1 MNRRKTTKLAA
12 LATLAAILALAG
24 GSAIRAADGAAE
36 HREAGP
42 REAGP
47 REAASRGS
55 LSYRLH
61 CLNCHGESGSG
72 DGPMADL
79 LKVTPTDLT
88 VLAKDN
94 GGELPTERIYRA
106 IDGREE
112 VRGHGP
118 RGMPVWGIGLQDL
131 SRDHDQE
138 AEVRARILDL
148 VAYIGSLQ
156 APPSSHPRG

>member
-1 MNRRKTTKLAA
+1 MPA
-12 LATLAAILALAG
+12 LVGLGALLALG
-24 GSAIRAADGAAE
+24 SGSAIQAAE
-36 HREAGP
+36 GVPEER
-42 REAGP
+42 

-61 CLNCHGESGSG
+61 CLNCHGESGRG

-79 LKVTPTDLT
+79 LKVTPADLT
-88 VLAKDN
+88 VLAKEND
-94 GGELPTERIYRA
+94 GELPTERIYRA
-106 IDGREE
+106 IDGREK

-131 SRDHDQE
+131 GRDHDQE
-138 AEVRARILDL
+138 ADIRARILDL

-156 APPSSHPRG
+156 APPLSHPDG